1 MSDPSMLAALQDL
14 LTQARER
21 STIEFKSNWDQ
32 AENIGEYISALAN
45 AAALEGHER
54 AWIVGA
60 DPILTTCAD

>member
-1 MSDPSMLAALQDL
+1 MSDPSMLVVLQDL

-32 AENIGEYISALAN
+32 EEDIGEYISALAN

-54 AWIVGA
+54 AWMM
-60 DPILTTCAD
+60 